1 MLEENNFTNKG
12 LKRPGSDYQLEL
24 QDYLIILRI
33 HAKKIIVF
41 TLIGLVCSIYSNYNT
56 LPSFRASSTILIKD
70 DSASNKV
77 MDFSGNRNENRIQNK
92 IILIIYV
99 KK

>member
-41 TLIGLVCSIYSNYNT
+41 TPPESI
-56 LPSFRASSTILIKD
+56 
-70 DSASNKV
+70 
-77 MDFSGNRNENRIQNK
+77 E
-92 IILIIYV
+92 
-99 KK
+99 